1 MPIFPNMP
9 LFSQLSD
16 NPTAAL
22 VGAADALLSQ
32 QSYSFI
38 GYHGTSLASLRNIGM
53 HGLMLTYAGSAVGL
67 ERGLGFYVARNIR
80 LAKDYAEG
88 VTIETQEEPP
98 YESSPKAG
106 ELGIY
111 VITRVYVH
119 LFEGMR
125 VGVHYDWGIQNGTG
139 FLIPTGSTYSKMM
152 DVWKHDTEIVLKP
165 NVYPNISLFRTTEMI
180 EAGLHQLPVQYERKE
195 VGDYDDTVRKM
206 SRAPL
211 PHSLRRRNSF

>member
-1 MPIFPNMP
+1 
-9 LFSQLSD
+9 
-16 NPTAAL
+16 
-22 VGAADALLSQ
+22 
-32 QSYSFI
+32 
-38 GYHGTSLASLRNIGM
+38 
-53 HGLMLTYAGSAVGL
+53 
-67 ERGLGFYVARNIR
+67 
-80 LAKDYAEG
+80 
-88 VTIETQEEPP
+88 
-98 YESSPKAG
+98 
-106 ELGIY
+106 
-111 VITRVYVH
+111 
-119 LFEGMR
+119 MR

-180 EAGLHQLPVQYERKE
+180 EAGLHQLPVQYESKE

>member
-22 VGAADALLSQ
+22 VEAADALLSQ
-32 QSYSFI
+32 QKYSFI

-67 ERGLGFYVARNIR
+67 ERGLGFYVARDIR

-98 YESSPKAG
+98 YKSSPKNG
-106 ELGIY
+106 PLGIY
-111 VITRVYVH
+111 VIARVYVH

-125 VGVHYDWGIQNGTG
+125 VGVHYDWGVQNGTG
-139 FLIPTGSTYSKMM
+139 FRIIPGRTYKEMIEE
-152 DVWKHDTEIVLKP
+152 WKHDTEIVLKP

-180 EAGLHQLPVQYERKE
+180 EAELHQLPVQYESKE

>member
-152 DVWKHDTEIVLKP
+152 DVWKHD
-165 NVYPNISLFRTTEMI
+165 FRTTEMI
-180 EAGLHQLPVQYERKE
+180 EAGLHQLPVQYESKE

>member
-139 FLIPTGSTYSKMM
+139 FLIPT
-152 DVWKHDTEIVLKP
+152 
-165 NVYPNISLFRTTEMI
+165 
-180 EAGLHQLPVQYERKE
+180 
-195 VGDYDDTVRKM
+195 
-206 SRAPL
+206 
-211 PHSLRRRNSF
+211 